1 MKKIWKEKRFV
12 VLFSNFVKRFM
23 FFLFDLISK
32 WYYVMWP
39 LLTHILY
46 SCIQELD
53 NDLRRSKEKFKDF
66 ERQDIKYREDLKHI
80 KQKIKKLDD
89 KLEKVWNNV
98 QFVLSTCINLILSFI
113 TGFYKN
119 WWLKKGVWR
128 INKLD
133 SEAWGEYSTIPK
145 TSHRRGK
152 NLGRDSREF
161 KR

>member
-12 VLFSNFVKRFM
+12 LVSSNFVKDLSSFCLTS
-23 FFLFDLISK
+23 FLNEIR
-32 WYYVMWP
+32 YVTNVY
-39 LLTHILY
+39 L
-46 SCIQELD
+46 CIQELD
-53 NDLRRSKEKFKDF
+53 DDLRRSKEKFKDF
-66 ERQDIKYREDLKHI
+66 ERQDVKYREDLKYI

-89 KLEKVWNNV
+89 KLEKVWQVV

-133 SEAWGEYSTIPK
+133 SEARGEYSAIPK
-145 TSHRRGK
+145 SSLRWGET
-152 NLGRDSREF
+152 LGGD
-161 KR
+161 